1 MHIKT
6 TMRYHLTLVRMVIM
20 KKPTN
25 SKCWRKWNSLKLL
38 VRVQTDI
45 TTMENNMETPL
56 KTRKKITNDLAIP
69 LLGIYLEETRSEKHT
84 PVFTVALFTVARIW
98 EQPSSSLTDR
108 WIKKLWYKYTM
119 ECYSAIKNNT
129 PESVLIRW
137 MKLEPIIQSEVSQ
150 KEKHQYSILTH
161 IYGI

>member
-69 LLGIYLEETRSEKHT
+69 LLGICPKETKIEKNT
-84 PVFTVALFTVARIW
+84 S
-98 EQPSSSLTDR
+98 PSIHCSTIYSS
-108 WIKKLWYKYTM
+108 
-119 ECYSAIKNNT
+119 
-129 PESVLIRW
+129 
-137 MKLEPIIQSEVSQ
+137 
-150 KEKHQYSILTH
+150 
-161 IYGI
+161 